1 MAWSARPS
9 QTPWWQTPRSEAP
22 TTTPTSS
29 TWPSSPTS
37 PTWPSSTS
45 LFPAS
50 TLIPVT
56 VLCGAICLLG
66 VAGNAA
72 TMLIIGRSRDM
83 KTTTNLYLSSMA
95 ASDLLIFLCLPFDLH
110 RLWRYVRWPFGR
122 AVCLLYHYVFEG
134 CTSATI
140 LHIAALSVE
149 RYLAVRFP
157 LRAKALLSRRRAH
170 YVAAA
175 LWAFALASAAP
186 ALFLVGVESGQ
197 CKHTDAAV
205 RSGSLHVMLWVSTG
219 YFLCPVLCLLVLY
232 GSVGLRLWRGGP
244 GPGRAPAPRRRR
256 AHRQTVKILVVVVLA
271 FVICWLPY
279 HVGRNLFAQADGY
292 DRAVLSQKF
301 NMASMVL
308 CYLSASINPVVYNLM
323 SRKYRAAA
331 RRLFLRRWGPASA
344 ADDEAR
350 GPRRISAVSATVTE
364 RVRLDP
370 LRR

>member
-1 MAWSARPS
+1 MDVLCGSGRMAWSARPT
-9 QTPWWQTPRSEAP
+9 QTPWSQTPRSEAP
-22 TTTPTSS
+22 AASPLTP
-29 TWPSSPTS
+29 
-37 PTWPSSTS
+37 PTWPTTS

-56 VLCGAICLLG
+56 VLCGAICLVG

-72 TMLIIGRSRDM
+72 TMLIIGRSKDM

-244 GPGRAPAPRRRR
+244 GPGRGAPRRRR

-271 FVICWLPY
+271 FIICWLPY

-331 RRLFLRRWGPASA
+331 RRLFLRRWGPA
-344 ADDEAR
+344 EAR
-350 GPRRISAVSATVTE
+350 APRRISAVSATVTE

-370 LRR
+370 VRR